1 MVAGKMP
8 RLRSNRAC
16 LIDSIEVKWKVPAYA
31 GILRK
36 GDSKSGR
43 AIEIKSFSLGIRSGD
58 KMQTHRNAQASHDFL
73 KMEIAIDGNE
83 LYTIDFCF
91 SDARG
96 VKI

>member
-1 MVAGKMP
+1 
-8 RLRSNRAC
+8 
-16 LIDSIEVKWKVPAYA
+16 
-31 GILRK
+31 
-36 GDSKSGR
+36 
-43 AIEIKSFSLGIRSGD
+43 
-58 KMQTHRNAQASHDFL
+58 MQTHRNAQASHDFL